1 MEAVKANAR
10 IKLRNILFC
19 TDLSEAAANALPYA
33 AKLASHFG
41 SKLYALNVR
50 NTGHYAHAAPRQAPV
65 LADLLEARAQE
76 QIKHSLAGFSGFD
89 HDTLIL
95 EGELWPSISAT
106 INDKQID
113 LLVLGTRGRTGISK
127 LLLGS
132 AAEEI
137 FRRSPCAVL
146 TVGPKSPLQPSRAG
160 EFSQILY
167 ATDFTPES
175 MAAAPYAISLAQE
188 YQAQLTLL
196 HVISEAKNTDLVT
209 SRQLAAATERRLR
222 QIVPP
227 ESEFWCE
234 PHCIVGEGVAADEI
248 LTVADHRKA
257 GLIILGVRRPAG
269 FHGGKATHLPIATA
283 HKVVSGSTCP
293 VLTVRG

>member
-50 NTGHYAHAAPRQAPV
+50 NTGHYAQAAPRQAPV
-65 LADLLEARAQE
+65 LADLPEARAQE
-76 QIKHSLAGFSGFD
+76 QIKVSLAGFSGLD

-132 AAEEI
+132 ASEEI

-160 EFSQILY
+160 DFSQILY

-196 HVISEAKNTDLVT
+196 HVISETKNTDLVT

-227 ESEFWCE
+227 ESELWCE

>member
-1 MEAVKANAR
+1 
-10 IKLRNILFC
+10 
-19 TDLSEAAANALPYA
+19 
-33 AKLASHFG
+33 
-41 SKLYALNVR
+41 
-50 NTGHYAHAAPRQAPV
+50 V
-65 LADLLEARAQE
+65 LADLPEGQARE
-76 QIKHSLAGFSGFD
+76 QINHSLAGFSGFD

-95 EGELWPSISAT
+95 EGELWPSIKEA
-106 INDKQID
+106 INEKQVD
-113 LLVLGTRGRTGISK
+113 LLVLGTRGSTGISK

-146 TVGPKSPLQPSRAG
+146 TVGPKSPVQPSRAG
-160 EFSQILY
+160 EFGQILY
-167 ATDFTPES
+167 ATDFTPEA

-196 HVISEAKNTDLVT
+196 HVIGGAKRTDLVT
-209 SRQLAAATERRLR
+209 SEQLAAATERRLR

-227 ESEFWCE
+227 ESELWCE
-234 PHCIVGEGVAADEI
+234 PHCIVGEGIAADEI

-269 FHGGKATHLPIATA
+269 FHGGKATHLPVATA
-283 HKVVSGSTCP
+283 HKVVCGATCP

>member
-10 IKLRNILFC
+10 IQLRNILFC
-19 TDLSEAAANALPYA
+19 TDLSDAAANALPYA
-33 AKLASHFG
+33 TKLASHFG
-41 SKLYALNVR
+41 SKLYALYVR
-50 NTGHYAHAAPRQAPV
+50 RKGHYAHAAPGQEPV
-65 LADLLEARAQE
+65 LADLPEAQARE
-76 QIKHSLAGFSGFD
+76 QIKHSLAQFSEFE
-89 HDTLIL
+89 HDILIL
-95 EGELWPSISAT
+95 EGDLWPAINTAIS
-106 INDKQID
+106 DKQVD
-113 LLVLGTRGRTGISK
+113 LLVLGTRGRTGLSK

-146 TVGPKSPLQPSRAG
+146 TVGPKSPVQPSRAG
-160 EFSQILY
+160 EFSPILY

-196 HVISEAKNTDLVT
+196 HVIDGPKRTDLVT
-209 SRQLAAATERRLR
+209 SDQLAGATERRLR

-227 ESEFWCE
+227 ESELWCE
-234 PHCIVGEGVAADEI
+234 PHCIVGEGIAADEI

-269 FHGGKATHLPIATA
+269 FRGGKATHLPIATA
-283 HKVVSGSTCP
+283 HKVVSGATCP